1 MQHLN
6 FARRT
11 AIFKGEKNLEV
22 NAQLKEDVDFMKL
35 KNPAIIGVGRT
46 KFGEHYERDPESLI
60 EEAGLQALDS
70 TGITRKNLDAC
81 YLSDCFL
88 QLTNKI
94 GLEEGFFSE
103 LLELHVPME
112 KTRSF
117 SSALQN
123 ACHAVQSGKYN
134 FVLVGGMEKMT
145 DRWDKIR
152 DDLMLLED
160 PWSYYAGCTPEANHE
175 LLLRGYIKK
184 YGIKGKQLEKLYTAL
199 AQISVKNHQNAT
211 KNPLAQFTQAIT
223 IDTVL
228 KARTNAGNTL
238 GLFDFAPVSDGAS
251 ALILA
256 SPEAAK
262 KCLKPPVTVLGS
274 ASATDYVTFPSRADR
289 TGFLANTLAMNAAL
303 KQAKVGVEDIQLTE
317 VYDQST
323 LLEMV
328 TLEDLG
334 FCKKGK
340 AWLDIY
346 KSCEDYQGFYEIDG
360 RKLFV
365 NLNGG
370 LKADGNPL
378 GATGGAQIFEVVKQL
393 RGEAD
398 NRQVEVNGDA
408 PTLGCVSELEG
419 FGTKAYIHIL
429 GSGQE

>member
-1 MQHLN
+1 
-6 FARRT
+6 
-11 AIFKGEKNLEV
+11 
-22 NAQLKEDVDFMKL
+22 MKL
-35 KNPAIIGVGRT
+35 QSPAIIGVGRT

-70 TGITRKNLDAC
+70 AGITRKDLDAC
-81 YLSDCFL
+81 YLSDYFL
-88 QLTNKI
+88 QVTNKI

-117 SSALQN
+117 SSALLN
-123 ACHAVQSGKYN
+123 ACHGVQSGKYDL
-134 FVLVGGMEKMT
+134 VLVGGMEKMT

-184 YGIKGKQLEKLYTAL
+184 YGISGEQLEKLYLAL
-199 AQISVKNHQNAT
+199 AKISVKNHQNAT
-211 KNPLAQFTQAIT
+211 KNPNAQYKSAIT
-223 IDTVL
+223 VDKVL
-228 KARTNAGNTL
+228 KARTKACKPL
-238 GLFDFAPVSDGAS
+238 GLYDFAPISDGAS

-262 KCLKPPVTVLGS
+262 RCSDIPVYVLGS
-274 ASATDYVTFPSRADR
+274 SSATDYITFPSREDR
-289 TGFLANTLAMNAAL
+289 TGFIASTLAMQTAL
-303 KQAKVGVEDIQLTE
+303 KQAKINVDDIQVAEL
-317 VYDQST
+317 YDQST
-323 LLEMV
+323 LLEMIS
-328 TLEDLG
+328 LEDLG
-334 FCKKGK
+334 FSKRGK

-346 KSCEDYQGFYEIDG
+346 DSCKESCGFYEIEG

-370 LKADGNPL
+370 LKADGNPM

-393 RGEAD
+393 RGEAGS
-398 NRQVEVNGDA
+398 RQVEVNGD
-408 PTLGCVSELEG
+408 PPRLGCVSELEG

-429 GSGQE
+429 GRS

>member
-1 MQHLN
+1 
-6 FARRT
+6 
-11 AIFKGEKNLEV
+11 
-22 NAQLKEDVDFMKL
+22 MKL
-35 KNPAIIGVGRT
+35 QSPAIIGVGRT

-70 TGITRKNLDAC
+70 AGITRKDLDAC
-81 YLSDCFL
+81 YLSDYFL
-88 QLTNKI
+88 QVTNKI

-117 SSALQN
+117 SSALLN
-123 ACHAVQSGKYN
+123 ACHGVQSGKYDL
-134 FVLVGGMEKMT
+134 VLVGGMEKMT

-184 YGIKGKQLEKLYTAL
+184 YGISGEQLEKLYLAL
-199 AQISVKNHQNAT
+199 AKISVKNHQNAT
-211 KNPLAQFTQAIT
+211 KNPLAQYKSAIT
-223 IDTVL
+223 VDKVL
-228 KARTNAGNTL
+228 KARTKACKPL
-238 GLFDFAPVSDGAS
+238 GLYDFASISDGAS

-262 KCLKPPVTVLGS
+262 RCSDIPVYVLGS
-274 ASATDYVTFPSRADR
+274 SSATDYITFPSREDR
-289 TGFLANTLAMNAAL
+289 TGFIASTLAMQTAL
-303 KQAKVGVEDIQLTE
+303 KQAKVDINDIQIAEL
-317 VYDQST
+317 YDQST
-323 LLEMV
+323 LLEMIS
-328 TLEDLG
+328 LEDLG
-334 FCKKGK
+334 FSKRGK

-346 KSCEDYQGFYEIDG
+346 DSCKEYCGFYEIEG

-393 RGEAD
+393 RGEAGS
-398 NRQVEVNGDA
+398 RQVEVNGD
-408 PTLGCVSELEG
+408 PPRVGCVSELEG

-429 GSGQE
+429 GRS

>member
-1 MQHLN
+1 
-6 FARRT
+6 
-11 AIFKGEKNLEV
+11 
-22 NAQLKEDVDFMKL
+22 MKL
-35 KNPAIIGVGRT
+35 QSPAIIGVGRT

-70 TGITRKNLDAC
+70 AGITRKDLDAC
-81 YLSDCFL
+81 YLSDYFL
-88 QLTNKI
+88 QVTNKI

-117 SSALQN
+117 SSALLN
-123 ACHAVQSGKYN
+123 ACHGVQSGKYDL
-134 FVLVGGMEKMT
+134 VLVGGMEKMT

-184 YGIKGKQLEKLYTAL
+184 YGISGEQLEKLYLAL
-199 AQISVKNHQNAT
+199 AKISVKNHQNAT
-211 KNPLAQFTQAIT
+211 KNPNAQYKSAIT
-223 IDTVL
+223 VDKVL
-228 KARTNAGNTL
+228 KARTKACKPL
-238 GLFDFAPVSDGAS
+238 GLYDFAPISDGAS

-262 KCLKPPVTVLGS
+262 RCSDIPVYVLGS
-274 ASATDYVTFPSRADR
+274 SSATDYITFPSREDR
-289 TGFLANTLAMNAAL
+289 TGFIASTLAMQTAL
-303 KQAKVGVEDIQLTE
+303 KQAKIDINDIQIAEL
-317 VYDQST
+317 YDQST
-323 LLEMV
+323 LLEMIS
-328 TLEDLG
+328 LEDLG
-334 FCKKGK
+334 FSKRGK

-346 KSCEDYQGFYEIDG
+346 DSCKESCGFYEIEG

-365 NLNGG
+365 NRNGG
-370 LKADGNPL
+370 LKADGNPM

-393 RGEAD
+393 RGEAES
-398 NRQVEVNGDA
+398 RQVEVNGD
-408 PTLGCVSELEG
+408 PPKLGCVSELEG

-429 GSGQE
+429 GRS

>member
-1 MQHLN
+1 
-6 FARRT
+6 
-11 AIFKGEKNLEV
+11 
-22 NAQLKEDVDFMKL
+22 MKL
-35 KNPAIIGVGRT
+35 QSPAIIGVGRT

-70 TGITRKNLDAC
+70 AGITRKDLDAC
-81 YLSDCFL
+81 YLSDYFL
-88 QLTNKI
+88 QVTNKI

-117 SSALQN
+117 SSALLN
-123 ACHAVQSGKYN
+123 ACHGVQSGKYN
-134 FVLVGGMEKMT
+134 LVLVGGMEKMT

-184 YGIKGKQLEKLYTAL
+184 YGISGEQLEKLYLAL
-199 AQISVKNHQNAT
+199 AKISVKNHQNAT
-211 KNPLAQFTQAIT
+211 KNPNAQYKSAIT
-223 IDTVL
+223 VDKVL
-228 KARTNAGNTL
+228 KARTKACKPL
-238 GLFDFAPVSDGAS
+238 GLYDFAPISDGAS

-262 KCLKPPVTVLGS
+262 RCSDIPVYVLGS
-274 ASATDYVTFPSRADR
+274 SSATDYITFPAREDR
-289 TGFLANTLAMNAAL
+289 TGFIASTLAMQTAL
-303 KQAKVGVEDIQLTE
+303 KQAKINVDDIQVAEL
-317 VYDQST
+317 YDQST
-323 LLEMV
+323 LLEMIS
-328 TLEDLG
+328 LEDLG
-334 FCKKGK
+334 FSKRGK

-346 KSCEDYQGFYEIDG
+346 DSCKESCGFYEIEG

-393 RGEAD
+393 RGEAGS
-398 NRQVEVNGDA
+398 RQVEVNGD
-408 PTLGCVSELEG
+408 PPKLGCVSELEG

-429 GSGQE
+429 GRS